1 MCICTLYYSMLC
13 PPMPPSWIS
22 EKSDAGS
29 VTQWISFPPQD
40 LWSIFF
46 LHIPLPEYVKRRTLA
61 QWRSEL
67 FCMYNLLIFA
77 ILFTY
82 LPLLLSWVFW
92 PPWIRL
98 LYALLSSFNHALN
111 GRLIAVYPPPPC
123 PPHTLGSVF
132 PSLCLPSLSRTVS
145 PLFPHKKHSIF
156 FLYI

>member
-1 MCICTLYYSMLC
+1 MLC
-13 PPMPPSWIS
+13 TPMPPLWIS

-61 QWRSEL
+61 QWRSEW
-67 FCMYNLLIFA
+67 FYMYNFLIFA
-77 ILFTY
+77 ILFTC

-98 LYALLSSFNHALN
+98 LYALLSSFSHALN
-111 GRLIAVYPPPPC
+111 GRFIAVYSPPPSPSS
-123 PPHTLGSVF
+123 LGFRF
-132 PSLCLPSLSRTVS
+132 PLPLPSLSRTVS
-145 PLFPHKKHSIF
+145 PLFPHIQF
-156 FLYI
+156 FLYTFNKKIF